1 MSGTLGDVVARLYA
15 ARERLLAAA
24 VIANRAQADAEQAAA
39 HYSEAARGSTDQSI
53 KTAIAEAQIAGAK
66 ADRVAGILNDICDH
80 IVNYVNQIAPG
91 VAPPS
96 DPKIDVSGERLVAEA
111 EGAGSRADRFA
122 RRFVQKADSTEE
134 HLQNAEKTMQTGKEI
149 LDLFKIQPGSESAT
163 TVAPEPI
170 PADRPSVDN
179 PVTAVIMAAGAT
191 AVVGREMWKKYK
203 KRHEG
208 K

>member
-24 VIANRAQADAEQAAA
+24 VTANRAQADADQAAT
-39 HYSEAARGSTDQSI
+39 HYAEAAQGSDDQLI
-53 KTAIAEAQIAGAK
+53 KTAIAEVKIAGAK
-66 ADRVAGILNDICDH
+66 ADRVAGILNDICEH
-80 IVNYVNQIAPG
+80 IVEYVNDIAPG
-91 VAPPS
+91 VAPAA

-111 EGAGSRADRFA
+111 EGSGSRADRFA
-122 RRFVQKADSTEE
+122 RRFVQKSDSAEE

-149 LDLFKIQPGSESAT
+149 LDLFKIKPGSESAT
-163 TVAPEPI
+163 TIAPESL
-170 PADRPSVDN
+170 PADRPAVDN

-191 AVVGREMWKKYK
+191 ALVGREMWKKYK
-203 KRHEG
+203 KRREG